1 MSIEDLK
8 DDLKAA
14 KLREAIALQELQ
26 DANEYNEILAER
38 NRWLEARVRELE
50 NPKGRRHEDRSWVD
64 KISLVIG
71 RAGRP
76 MRSREIMHELKAM
89 DRDAA
94 IEALDN
100 PEGSLS
106 VALRRAVQSGRLK
119 QFKVPGTRG
128 AYYALPKWVDKNGNL
143 SKAMRDE
150 MW

>member
-1 MSIEDLK
+1 MSIQELQ

-26 DANEYNEILAER
+26 DSNEYNEILAAR

-50 NPKGRRHEDRSWVD
+50 NPKGRRHEDRSWID
-64 KISLVIG
+64 KISLIIG

-94 IEALDN
+94 IKVLDN

-106 VALRRAVQSGRLK
+106 VALRRAVTAGRLT
-119 QFKVPGTRG
+119 QFKMPGTRG

>member
-1 MSIEDLK
+1 MSIQELQE
-8 DDLKAA
+8 DLKAA

-26 DANEYNEILAER
+26 DANEFNEMLAAR

-64 KISLVIG
+64 KISLIIG
-71 RAGRP
+71 RVGRP

-94 IEALDN
+94 IEVLDN

-106 VALRRAVQSGRLK
+106 VALEKGGDGWQAKAVQSAGHAWCVLCLAEVGR
-119 QFKVPGTRG
+119 
-128 AYYALPKWVDKNGNL
+128 
-143 SKAMRDE
+143 
-150 MW
+150 

>member
-1 MSIEDLK
+1 MSIQELQE
-8 DDLKAA
+8 DLKAA

-26 DANEYNEILAER
+26 DANEFNEMLAAR

-64 KISLVIG
+64 KISLIIG
-71 RAGRP
+71 RVGRP

-94 IEALDN
+94 IEVLDN

-106 VALRRAVQSGRLK
+106 VALRAVTAGRLK

>member
-1 MSIEDLK
+1 
-8 DDLKAA
+8 
-14 KLREAIALQELQ
+14 
-26 DANEYNEILAER
+26 
-38 NRWLEARVRELE
+38 
-50 NPKGRRHEDRSWVD
+50 
-64 KISLVIG
+64 
-71 RAGRP
+71 
-76 MRSREIMHELKAM
+76 MRSLEIMHELKAM

-94 IEALDN
+94 IEVLDN

-106 VALRRAVQSGRLK
+106 VALRRAVTAGRLK